1 MIVGAGLAGLACA
14 LTLQA
19 KAIPFLILEASDGP
33 GGRVRTD
40 EVDGFLLDRGFQVY
54 LTAYPEGKRVL
65 DYTALNFG
73 HFAPGALIRY
83 TGKFHKAMDPWR
95 RPIAAL
101 SSILSPIGSFAD
113 KRLVGQFRAS
123 VMKGSPEELLLRP
136 EKSSMTALIDFGFSP
151 SMIGRF
157 FQPLFGS
164 ILFDSQLRA
173 SSRMLEYVFR
183 MMASGETV
191 LPAKGMGAIPA
202 QLAAKLPASSI
213 RYGTRVS
220 SVTKRAVTL
229 EDGTELRGRAVVVA
243 TEGPEAV
250 RLLPRL
256 APVQSRKAMTM
267 YFAIDGPPPVADP
280 MVVLNGNLQ
289 LPIQSCCVP
298 SVVCPSYAP
307 AGKHL
312 LSVNVFGQPLQEDS
326 VVIALVRGELAR
338 WFGPEAKQW
347 KFLRLYRIDHAHPV
361 LTPPSVR
368 ELSVHPD
375 NDVFVCG
382 DHCFF
387 PSIQAALEN
396 GRHAGEAVEKY
407 VS

>member
-1 MIVGAGLAGLACA
+1 MAGLACA
-14 LTLQA
+14 LALHA

-54 LTAYPEGKRVL
+54 LTAYPEGRRVL
-65 DYTALNFG
+65 DYSALNFG
-73 HFAPGALIRY
+73 RFAPGALIRY
-83 TGKFHKAMDPWR
+83 AGKFHQAMDPWR
-95 RPIAAL
+95 RPMAAL
-101 SSILSPIGSFAD
+101 SSIFSPIGSFAD
-113 KRLVGQFRAS
+113 KRLVGKFRAS
-123 VMKGSPEELLLRP
+123 VMKGSAEELLLRP
-136 EKSSMTALIDFGFSP
+136 EKSSMKALIDFGFSP
-151 SMIGRF
+151 SMIERF

-220 SVTKRAVTL
+220 SVTERAVAL
-229 EDGTELRGRAVVVA
+229 EDGTALRGRAVVVA

-267 YFAIDGPPPVADP
+267 YFAIDGPPPVAGP
-280 MVVLNGNLQ
+280 MMVLNGNLQ

-307 AGKHL
+307 AGKQL
-312 LSVNVFGQPLQEDS
+312 LSVNLFGQPQQEDS

-361 LTPPSVR
+361 LTPPSLR
-368 ELSVHPD
+368 ELPVHPD
-375 NDVFVCG
+375 NNVFVCG
-382 DHCFF
+382 DHRFF

-396 GRHAGEAVEKY
+396 GRHAGEAVAEY